1 MALATKVGGFDV
13 LCSNIE
19 LDNFDEMEKSSK
31 SIAKKLNSVYYD
43 LDNDDTSHLYIVGSV
58 GRKTAIKGSSDLD
71 ILFDL
76 PSDTYKK
83 FDAYESNG
91 QSALLQEVK
100 KFLQERYPKTDI
112 SGDGQVVVIK
122 FSDGMKF
129 EILPAFKNNTI
140 WGWDGTYKY
149 PDSHMGGNWMSTN
162 PKAEQDAIKEKNEQ
176 SNGLLYDACKH
187 IRYIRDN
194 NFQSYHL
201 SGILIDSFM
210 HNAIKGW
217 HFLRDGEQP
226 SGCRETFEEA
236 MLKYYNE
243 ISLNGYITPQIQAPG
258 SNMKVDASKGW
269 DVLGKVL
276 RYMV

>member
-1 MALATKVGGFDV
+1 M
-13 LCSNIE
+13 
-19 LDNFDEMEKSSK
+19 
-31 SIAKKLNSVYYD
+31 
-43 LDNDDTSHLYIVGSV
+43 
-58 GRKTAIKGSSDLD
+58 
-71 ILFDL
+71 
-76 PSDTYKK
+76 P
-83 FDAYESNG
+83 
-91 QSALLQEVK
+91 
-100 KFLQERYPKTDI
+100 
-112 SGDGQVVVIK
+112 
-122 FSDGMKF
+122 
-129 EILPAFKNNTI
+129 NNTI

-194 NFQSYHL
+194 YFQSYHL

>member
-1 MALATKVGGFDV
+1 MSSRVTKNEHV
-13 LCSNIE
+13 I
-19 LDNFDEMEKSSK
+19 
-31 SIAKKLNSVYYD
+31 D
-43 LDNDDTSHLYIVGSV
+43 LDTRSLISVRYKRITKAVNQTFWNSISDTAHSFYVGSY
-58 GRKTAIKGSSDLD
+58 GRGTAINTSDLD
-71 ILFDL
+71 VLIELPDAEYNHFSNIYGNGPSRLLQSVKNAIL
-76 PSDTYKK
+76 DTYP
-83 FDAYESNG
+83 
-91 QSALLQEVK
+91 
-100 KFLQERYPKTDI
+100 RTDI
-112 SGDGQVVVIK
+112 R
-122 FSDGMKF
+122 
-129 EILPAFKNNTI
+129 
-140 WGWDGTYKY
+140 GWDGTYKY

>member
-112 SGDGQVVVIK
+112 SGDGQVVVIE
-122 FSDGMKF
+122 FSRYTVELVPG
-129 EILPAFKNNTI
+129 FKQVTFVI
-140 WGWDGTYKY
+140 IEFFSFRCQDECPIIELVVFSCYIT
-149 PDSHMGGNWMSTN
+149 STN
-162 PKAEQDAIKEKNEQ
+162 
-176 SNGLLYDACKH
+176 G
-187 IRYIRDN
+187 
-194 NFQSYHL
+194 
-201 SGILIDSFM
+201 
-210 HNAIKGW
+210 
-217 HFLRDGEQP
+217 
-226 SGCRETFEEA
+226 
-236 MLKYYNE
+236 
-243 ISLNGYITPQIQAPG
+243 
-258 SNMKVDASKGW
+258 
-269 DVLGKVL
+269 
-276 RYMV
+276 